1 MKIGKYILSSVLAFS
16 LTAPVTFADSHDFN
30 DVSDDFW
37 AGGEI
42 EYLAEEGIISGYDDG
57 TFKPNE
63 PVKRSQAAS
72 MIVEAFDLQTED
84 RPAADF
90 TDIDQDYFAYDVAAT
105 VQDENII
112 GGNDGRFMPNDALTR
127 GQMAA
132 VLNRASSDITNDGEH
147 ISFGDMSQG
156 DSFYGD
162 VQAIATSDITTG
174 YSDGTFGP
182 NDETTRAQFSV
193 FLARALD
200 PGTFVNDDEETE
212 EGDDDVAYPAVNLDL
227 HFLDVGQ
234 GDSILAEPNGGGGN
248 ILIDGGRQG
257 SGEEIVDYLEEEN
270 IDSLEWVVA
279 THPDADHI
287 GGLIEVLEEVEVENV
302 LDSGK
307 EHTTETY
314 QDYLEV
320 IDEKDINFVEAEE
333 GEYLETKAAE
343 VQILNGYNESS
354 DLNESSI
361 VLHFTYGETTAL
373 FTGDATV
380 ENEAEVMEEYDV
392 EADVLKVGHHGAD
405 TSTSA
410 EFVEAVDPEMAIL
423 SYGDNSYGHP
433 DADVVETLRNAGVDL
448 YSTYQSG
455 NIEVSLSHQGP
466 NVPAAEPWIG
476 DGEGDTDDNGSDE
489 SDGSSEDDESEEV
502 SYPINVNTAD
512 YETLQEITGV
522 GPTIAENIIDYR
534 EANGSFESI
543 EELDNVSYIGP
554 ATIEEMRPDITL
566 G

>member
-1 MKIGKYILSSVLAFS
+1 MRIGKYILSTALIGSMLTPAVSAAESFS
-16 LTAPVTFADSHDFN
+16 
-30 DVSDDFW
+30 DVESDFW
-37 AGGEI
+37 AEAEI
-42 EYLAEEGIISGYDDG
+42 EYLAEEGVISGYDDG

-72 MIVEAFDLQTED
+72 MIVEAFDLETEN

-132 VLNRASSDITNDGEH
+132 VLNRASSDITNEGDH
-147 ISFGDMSQG
+147 ISFEDMSQG

-162 VQAIATSDITTG
+162 VQAIATNDITTG

-200 PGTFVNDDEETE
+200 PETFVNEDEGNE
-212 EGDDDVAYPAVNLDL
+212 EDGGDAYPAVNLDL

-257 SGEEIVDYLEEEN
+257 SGDEIVDYLEEEN

-287 GGLIEVLEEVEVENV
+287 GGLIEVLEEVDVENV

-333 GEYLETKAAE
+333 GEYLDTQAAE

-380 ENEAEVMEEYDV
+380 ENEAEMMEEYDV

-423 SYGDNSYGHP
+423 SYGENSYGHP

-455 NIEVSLSHQGP
+455 NIEVSLSHQSP
-466 NVPAAEPWIG
+466 NVPSAEPWTG
-476 DGEGDTDDNGSDE
+476 DGEGDTDDNSSED
-489 SDGSSEDDESEEV
+489 SNGSSEDDGSEEV

-512 YETLQEITGV
+512 HETLQEITGV
-522 GPTIAENIIDYR
+522 GPEIAQNIIDYR
-534 EANGSFESI
+534 EANGPFESI

-554 ATIEEMRPDITL
+554 ATIDEMRPDITL
-566 G
+566 E